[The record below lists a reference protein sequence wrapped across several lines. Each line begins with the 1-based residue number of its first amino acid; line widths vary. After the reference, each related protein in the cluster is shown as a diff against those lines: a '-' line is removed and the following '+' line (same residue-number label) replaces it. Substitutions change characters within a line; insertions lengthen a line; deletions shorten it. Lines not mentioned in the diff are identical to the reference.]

1 MVKCRDSNQENEGSD
16 ALTKGGARKA
26 VSDSI
31 DPTIPMEFD
40 IQGAKL
46 SAVTQATYRGIL
58 ERKPRNERGA
68 ELQKTTYNEYAGKQS
83 LTSQVTW
90 PHPVSLLA
98 FHILPPST
106 SRFPVTASGK
116 FKPSN

>member
-1 MVKCRDSNQENEGSD
+1 MVKGRDSNQENEGSD

-26 VSDSI
+26 VSDPI

-68 ELQKTTYNEYAGKQS
+68 ELQKTTYNEYAAKQS

-90 PHPVSLLA
+90 PHPGY
-98 FHILPPST
+98 F
-106 SRFPVTASGK
+106 ASCLSYSPTFYFSISCDRLGEI
-116 FKPSN
+116 